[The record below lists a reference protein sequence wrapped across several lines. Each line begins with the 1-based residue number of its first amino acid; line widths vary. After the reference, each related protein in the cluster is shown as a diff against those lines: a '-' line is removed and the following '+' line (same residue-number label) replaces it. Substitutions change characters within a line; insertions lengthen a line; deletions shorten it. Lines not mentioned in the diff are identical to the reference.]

1 MHWSEFPPH
10 RTHRGGTPAPQ
21 EIVGR
26 DAIVACLWHL
36 LEHENILLTAQRRL
50 GKSSLLILM
59 KNAPPKDTLVL
70 KRDLENVRTPIE
82 FVERILEDITQY
94 LSTQKRAGE
103 WCRKLLQEMG
113 GTEIRGIV
121 KLPSTQELNWKTH
134 LEGIMS
140 DLMLHESR
148 RVVFLWDEIP
158 LMLDN
163 IRQQSGE
170 QTAMDVLDTLRALR
184 QKYIQLRMVFTGSVG
199 LHHVLGALQSA
210 GHGNAS
216 TNDMFFLDLPA
227 LSREDAMGLA
237 WSLICGERLKV
248 VESDVEGVVSRIADS
263 MDCLPFYI
271 HHLVGRLTNSDQMV
285 TQEEVNKT
293 VEALLRDPHDPCGMR
308 NYQARIK
315 KHYLPEHRPI
325 AYALLD
331 QLAVANETLPF
342 DDLFNRLKHRLT
354 IEDEEIVREVLYLL
368 ESDHYVLLGLDNGY
382 SFRFPIIARAW
393 KIQRGIRA

>member
-10 RTHRGGTPAPQ
+10 RTNRGSTPAPE

-26 DAIVACLWHL
+26 DAFVARLWRR
-36 LEHENILLTAQRRL
+36 LERENVLLTAQRRL

-59 KNAPPKDTLVL
+59 KDVPPENTLVL

-82 FVERILEDITQY
+82 FVERILEDIKQY

-103 WCRKLLQEMG
+103 WCQKLIQDMG
-113 GTEIRGIV
+113 GTEIRGVI
-121 KLPSTQELNWKTH
+121 KLPSTQELHWKTH

-140 DLMLHESR
+140 DLMRHESR

-170 QTAMDVLDTLRALR
+170 QAAMDVLDTLRALR
-184 QKYIQLRMVFTGSVG
+184 QKYSQVRMVFTGSVG
-199 LHHVLGALQSA
+199 LHHVLGALQAA

-216 TNDMFFLDLPA
+216 TNDMLFVDLPA
-227 LSREDAMGLA
+227 LAREDAMGLA
-237 WSLICGERLKV
+237 WSLLSGEKLNV
-248 VESDVEGVVSRIADS
+248 VEPEAVVSRIADS

-271 HHLVGRLTNSDQMV
+271 QHIVGRLADYDKTV
-285 TQEEVNKT
+285 TPEEVDTT
-293 VEALLRDPHDPCGMR
+293 VETLLRDPHDPCGMR

-315 KHYLPEHRPI
+315 KHYLLEHRPI

-331 QLAVANETLPF
+331 QLAVSEEPLPF
-342 DDLFNRLKHRLT
+342 DDLFNRAKHKLAT
-354 IEDEEIVREVLYLL
+354 EDEETVREVLYLL
-368 ESDHYVLLGLDNGY
+368 ESDHYVLLGLDGGY

-393 KIQRGIRA
+393 KIQRGKKS